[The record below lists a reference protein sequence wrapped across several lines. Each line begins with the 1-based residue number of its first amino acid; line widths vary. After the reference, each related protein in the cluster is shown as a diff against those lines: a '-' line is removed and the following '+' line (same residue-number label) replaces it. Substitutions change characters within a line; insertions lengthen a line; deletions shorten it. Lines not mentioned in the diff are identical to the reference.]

1 MKSAVSKKSDASKPE
16 KKKETATNI
25 KRLVLTAVLI
35 GLGTALSLV
44 KLWKMPLGGS
54 VTLLS
59 MLPIA
64 LISIEYGVGWGL
76 TGAFAYSLL
85 QLALDLAEVLSWG
98 LSAGAV
104 VGCIFL
110 DYIFAFTAIGLSGL
124 FRKKG
129 VVGICSGVLVAL
141 FLRFVFHIISGT
153 VIFDV
158 WLPDGWANPFV
169 YAICYNGLFMLP
181 ELVMT
186 MAGSVALFKIPG
198 FNKLV
203 SGYQD

>member
-1 MKSAVSKKSDASKPE
+1 MSKKKNPSTENQSV
-16 KKKETATNI
+16 NI
-25 KRLVLTAVLI
+25 KRMVLTAVLI

-76 TGAFAYSLL
+76 TGAFAYSLI
-85 QLALDLAEVLSWG
+85 QLALDMAEVLSWG

-104 VGCIFL
+104 VGCFLL
-110 DYIFAFTAIGLSGL
+110 DYVLAFTAIGLSGL

-129 VVGICSGVLVAL
+129 VPGICVGIGIALV
-141 FLRFVFHIISGT
+141 LRFIFHLISGT
-153 VIFDV
+153 IIFDV
-158 WLPDGWANPFV
+158 WLPDGWANPFIYSV
-169 YAICYNGLFMLP
+169 CYNGAFMLP
-181 ELVMT
+181 ELAMT
-186 MAGSVALFKIPG
+186 MAGAVALFKIPG
-198 FNKLV
+198 FNKLL
-203 SGYQD
+203 SGKVE

>member
-1 MKSAVSKKSDASKPE
+1 MMKGKTKSNQSV
-16 KKKETATNI
+16 NI
-25 KRLVLTAVLI
+25 KRLVLTGVLI
-35 GLGTALSLV
+35 GMGTALSLI

-76 TGAFAYSLL
+76 TGAFAYSLI

-98 LSAGAV
+98 LSAAAV
-104 VGCIFL
+104 VGCFLL
-110 DYIFAFTAIGLSGL
+110 DYILAFTAIGLSGM

-129 VVGICSGVLVAL
+129 VSGICIGIGIAL
-141 FLRFVFHIISGT
+141 FLRFVFHLISGT

-158 WLPDGWANPFV
+158 WLPDGWASPFV
-169 YAICYNGLFMLP
+169 YSVCYNGTFMLP
-181 ELVMT
+181 ELAMT
-186 MAGSVALFKIPG
+186 MGGAVVLFKIPG
-198 FNKLV
+198 FNKLIA
-203 SGYQD
+203 GNAE

>member
-1 MKSAVSKKSDASKPE
+1 MQTNTS
-16 KKKETATNI
+16 TNI

-44 KLWKMPLGGS
+44 KIWQMPLGGS

-76 TGAFAYSLL
+76 TGAFIYALI
-85 QLALDLAEVLSWG
+85 QMGLDLAAVLSWG
-98 LSAGAV
+98 LSPLAI
-104 VGCIFL
+104 VGCIAF

-124 FRKKG
+124 FRKQG
-129 VVGICSGVLVAL
+129 IVGICSGVLIAI
-141 FLRFVFHIISGT
+141 FTRFVCHLISGT
-153 VIFDV
+153 VIFDI
-158 WLPDGWANPFV
+158 WMPEGWANPFIYSV
-169 YAICYNGLFMLP
+169 CYNGAFMLP

-186 MAGSVALFKIPG
+186 MAGAILLFKAPS
-198 FNKLV
+198 FNKLM
-203 SGYQD
+203 SSNMK

>member
-1 MKSAVSKKSDASKPE
+1 MSKKKNPSTDNQSV
-16 KKKETATNI
+16 NI
-25 KRLVLTAVLI
+25 KRMVLTAVLI

-76 TGAFAYSLL
+76 TGAFAYSLI
-85 QLALDLAEVLSWG
+85 QLALDMAEVLSWG

-104 VGCIFL
+104 AGCFLL
-110 DYIFAFTAIGLSGL
+110 DYVLAFTAIGLSGL

-129 VVGICSGVLVAL
+129 VPGICVGIGIALV
-141 FLRFVFHIISGT
+141 LRFIFHLISGT
-153 VIFDV
+153 IIFDV
-158 WLPDGWANPFV
+158 WLPDGWANPFIYSV
-169 YAICYNGLFMLP
+169 CYNGAFMLP
-181 ELVMT
+181 ELAMT
-186 MAGSVALFKIPG
+186 MAGAVALFKVPG
-198 FNKLV
+198 FNKLL
-203 SGYQD
+203 SGKVE